1 MAQFKKTIYF
11 FLFIIPIGILM
22 GIYTKPIIYNH
33 PQPDFISNESDWA
46 NNNMLNLTLEEKIA
60 QLFMVATWPEKNEK
74 HQAEIE
80 KLIRDHK
87 IGGLIYFQGDRE
99 NTKASIIRMQ
109 KASKTPLLIG
119 MDAEWGVAMRLK
131 NEERFPYAYT
141 IGTANDLELTKKIG
155 AMMAEECR
163 DMGIHI
169 NFAPV
174 ADVNSNPNNPVIG
187 FRSFGENPAQ
197 VAKQVASFV
206 EGMEGNGTMTS
217 IKHFPGHGDTDKD
230 SHYELPTVS
239 HSIKQFNATDFKPF
253 VAGIK
258 AGASSVMVGHLNVPA
273 IDNSGTPSSLSKKVI
288 QHYLKDSLGFKGLVI
303 SDALNMKAVADKYG
317 KTEVVVKAFE
327 AGCDILLYPES
338 VEESIK
344 AIAAKVRN
352 GEISQKE
359 IDKRCMKVLMAKFH
373 AFFPTKPPQ
382 KFSAGDVEWA
392 KKQTYEKALT
402 VIQNENNILP
412 LNGASKKIAIVS
424 IGSNGMPFKEM
435 VNNFTQATSFHFEH
449 AEEAMQKMESKL
461 SNFDVVI
468 TSIHATSVRS
478 SAGYGMSECWEEWL
492 EMIPSKT
499 KSVVALFGNPTALA
513 NWEEIKKQDALIIA
527 YENHPFAQDRAAQI
541 IFGAI
546 GSTGKMNFQ
555 VSPYLHTGKGLE
567 LKAINILK
575 YSQPEELGISSKK
588 LTEIDALVENG
599 IKKGA
604 FPGCQVFVA
613 IEGKIIYNKSFGT
626 KTYNNIDTVHNN
638 DVYDIASISKIV
650 GSTAALMRLQTEGKF
665 SLDKKLNDYIPE
677 VTKSTAYADIKLKD
691 MLAHQAGLVSW
702 IPFYKKTIVDGKL
715 NSEIYSTEKKAGF
728 ETLVAEN
735 VWIKDSYADSIYA
748 QILNAKLGVKKYVYS
763 DLGYYFVKKIVEKES
778 QRSFDQFL
786 YASLYEPMGLRNIR
800 FNPLN
805 YFPYQRIVPSE
816 NDMVFRKQIVQGFVH
831 DPGAAM
837 LGGVGG
843 HAGVFANATDL
854 GAMMQLF
861 LNDGNYANHQYID
874 AKVVHEY
881 TKAQNPGNR
890 RGAGFD
896 RPTVGNGGP
905 SSGLVSQ
912 KSFGHS
918 GFTGTLAWADP
929 VYKVNYV
936 FLSNRVYPS
945 SENWKIRDM
954 NIRSEVQRIVY
965 EAIIK

>member
-1 MAQFKKTIYF
+1 MTQLKKTIYF
-11 FLFIIPIGILM
+11 LLFIIPIGILM
-22 GIYTKPIIYNH
+22 GSYTKPIIYNH
-33 PQPDFISNESDWA
+33 VSPDFLSDGENWA
-46 NNNMLNLTLEEKIA
+46 NKNMMGLTLEEKIA

-80 KLIRDHK
+80 KLIREQK

-99 NTKASIIRMQ
+99 NTKTSIIRMQ

-141 IGTANDLELTKKIG
+141 LGTANDLELTKKIG

-187 FRSFGENPAQ
+187 FRSFGENPKE
-197 VAKQVASFV
+197 VSKQIASFV
-206 EGMEGNGTMTS
+206 EGMERNGTMTS

-239 HSIKQFNATDFKPF
+239 HTIKQFNTTDFKPF

-258 AGASSVMVGHLNVPA
+258 AGTSSVMVGHLNVPA
-273 IDNSGTPSSLSKKVI
+273 LDSSGTPSSLSKKVI

-303 SDALNMKAVADKYG
+303 SDALNMKAIADQYG
-317 KTEVVVKAFE
+317 KTEAVVKAFE

-338 VEESIK
+338 VEESIR

-352 GEISQKE
+352 GEISEKE
-359 IDKRCMKVLMAKFH
+359 VSQRCSKVMMAKFH
-373 AFFPTKPPQ
+373 AYFPSKPLQ
-382 KFSAGDVEWA
+382 KFTSGEVDWA
-392 KKQTYEKALT
+392 KKQVFEKALT
-402 VIQNENNILP
+402 VIQNENQILP
-412 LNGASKKIAIVS
+412 LSTASKKTAIVS
-424 IGSNGMPFKEM
+424 IGSNDLPFKEM
-435 VNNFTQATSFHFEH
+435 VSNFTTVTNFRFNT
-449 AEEAMQKMESKL
+449 AEEAMVKMEKRL
-461 SNFDVVI
+461 SDFDVVI
-468 TSIHATSVRS
+468 TALHPSTVRS
-478 SAGYGMSECWEEWL
+478 VNNYGMSECWQDWL

-499 KSVVALFGNPTALA
+499 KSVVVLFGNPTALA
-513 NWEEIKKQDALIIA
+513 YWEGIKTQDAVVFA
-527 YENHPFAQDRAAQI
+527 YENHPFAQDRAAQLL
-541 IFGAI
+541 FGAI
-546 GSTGKMNFQ
+546 GASGKMNFRI
-555 VSPYLHTGKGLE
+555 SPYLHTGKGLQ
-567 LKAINILK
+567 LKSINILK
-575 YSQPEELGISSKK
+575 HSQPEELGISSKK
-588 LTEIDALVENG
+588 LSEIDALVEKS
-599 IKKGA
+599 IQAGA

-626 KTYNNIDTVHNN
+626 KTYNNVDTVRNN

-650 GSTAALMRLQTEGKF
+650 GSTAALMRLQSEGKF
-665 SLDKKLNDYIPE
+665 SLNKKLNDYIPE
-677 VTKSTAYADIKLKD
+677 VTSGTPYSDVKLKD
-691 MLAHQAGLVSW
+691 MLAHQAGFASW

-715 NSEIYSTEKKAGF
+715 NPELYSSEKKEGF
-728 ETLVAEN
+728 QTLVAEN
-735 VWIKDSYADSIYA
+735 IWIKDSYVDSIYA
-748 QILNAKLGVKKYVYS
+748 QILATKIGVKKYLYS
-763 DLGYYFVKKIVEKES
+763 DLGYYFVKKIVEKEAQKS
-778 QRSFDQFL
+778 LDSFL
-786 YASLYEPMGLRNIR
+786 YSSLYQPMGLRNIR

-816 NDMVFRKQIVQGFVH
+816 NDMIFRKQIVQGYVH

-837 LGGVGG
+837 IGGVGG
-843 HAGVFANATDL
+843 HAGIFANAIDL

-874 AKVVHEY
+874 PKIIHEY

-896 RPTVGNGGP
+896 RPVVGNGGP
-905 SSGLVSQ
+905 TCNLVSQ
-912 KSFGHS
+912 KSYGHS

-929 VYKVNYV
+929 TYQVNYV

-945 SENWKIRDM
+945 SENWKIVKM
-954 NIRSEVQRIVY
+954 NIRSEIQRIIY
-965 EAIIK
+965 ESIRK